1 MKTSLKIFLLAVAL
15 AVMPACSAQKR
26 AEKHLR
32 KAVALCP
39 ELVQVKAHPIDTVL
53 TAPGYADCALFP
65 MSEVMKNTTI
75 YAPTDH
81 GTVIV
86 KLLPD
91 DSTLRVGFVAAPI
104 PVRYQ
109 DTISYAQVVAPEA
122 VEKTCKG
129 IGWMVAGC
137 ILFGI
142 VIGFVALI
150 WIALKVKV
158 IE

>member
-15 AVMPACSAQKR
+15 SVMTACSAQRR
-26 AEKHLR
+26 AERHIR

-53 TAPGYADCALFP
+53 TAPGYADCAIVPLADVLEGYTAY
-65 MSEVMKNTTI
+65 S
-75 YAPTDH
+75 PTDH

-86 KLLPD
+86 KLRPA
-91 DSTLRVGFVAAPI
+91 DSTLKVGFVAAPMPI
-104 PVRYQ
+104 RYK
-109 DTISYAQVVAPEA
+109 DTINYAQVVVP
-122 VEKTCKG
+122 VNMEKAAG
-129 IGWMVAGC
+129 GSAWIWIGC

-150 WIALKVKV
+150 WIALKVK
-158 IE
+158 IHE

>member
-26 AEKHLR
+26 AERHLR

-65 MSEVMKNTTI
+65 MSEVLKKTTI

-104 PVRYQ
+104 PVHYQ
-109 DTISYAQVVAPEA
+109 DTISYAQVVAPEGI
-122 VEKTCKG
+122 EKYSG
-129 IGWMVAGC
+129 GNAWIWIGC
-137 ILFGI
+137 ILLGI

-150 WIALKVKV
+150 WIALKVKIV
-158 IE
+158 E